1 MPRLLGAAGRLLSS
15 IPHNWGPLRLL
26 NVRGK
31 RCSILYLSAMFIYDS
46 SLLHDCTW
54 VASYPRILL
63 AFGFGFGFGF
73 GVGVGG
79 AHMGAQ
85 GAAALWFGSLVS
97 GSLGHGSEQDTHGR
111 RHTPPKRR
119 GAVSLF
125 ASLVGLCL
133 CAPRFSFSACFS
145 SDVRRS
151 CLSEFSKSDPRHPQ
165 PHPRPH
171 CCCPTTKE
179 CTKSDDGRCRR
190 TTTATMAVAYTVGA

>member
-15 IPHNWGPLRLL
+15 IPHNWGPHRLL

-97 GSLGHGSEQDTHGR
+97 GSLGHGSEQDTRQTAHAAQTPR
-111 RHTPPKRR
+111 R
-119 GAVSLF
+119 
-125 ASLVGLCL
+125 
-133 CAPRFSFSACFS
+133 SFFVCFS
-145 SDVRRS
+145 CGFVLVRAALLLLR
-151 CLSEFSKSDPRHPQ
+151 LLLF
-165 PHPRPH
+165 
-171 CCCPTTKE
+171 
-179 CTKSDDGRCRR
+179 
-190 TTTATMAVAYTVGA
+190 